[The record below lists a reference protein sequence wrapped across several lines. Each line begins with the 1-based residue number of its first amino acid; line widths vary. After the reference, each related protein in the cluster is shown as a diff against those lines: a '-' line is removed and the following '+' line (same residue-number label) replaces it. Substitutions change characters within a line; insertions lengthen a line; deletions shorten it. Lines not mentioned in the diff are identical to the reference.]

1 LKTYTRSRR
10 AEPVKTTV
18 TYYATTETQSKTTA
32 SSIICAVAIPADLSP
47 FRQQCHALKYA
58 KLKHFN
64 QGIVGVVERSKLPIR
79 TQLAVSKS
87 KPSYTWKDNPKP

>member
-1 LKTYTRSRR
+1 MKTYTRNRR
-10 AEPVKTTV
+10 AEPVGATA

-32 SSIICAVAIPADLSP
+32 STIICAVAVSADLSP

-64 QGIVGVVERSKLPIR
+64 QDIVGVVERSKLPVR

-87 KPSYTWKDNPKP
+87 KPSYTWKDNPEP